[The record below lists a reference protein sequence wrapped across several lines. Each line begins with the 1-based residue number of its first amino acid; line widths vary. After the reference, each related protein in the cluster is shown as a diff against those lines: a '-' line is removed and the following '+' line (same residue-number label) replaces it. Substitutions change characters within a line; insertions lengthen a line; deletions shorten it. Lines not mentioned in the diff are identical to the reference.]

1 MPFIVPNATDIG
13 SLYNSLDQAEPDSL
27 DFQILGDR
35 STGVLTGCAVSAQ
48 TVSDTTVSVA
58 EGVVALKGTVYSISS
73 VSAHALPT
81 APSGSDLR
89 FDLIVARLIS
99 GSMSIVSIS
108 GPASTTNPTYPPTPS
123 RLASIVGV
131 NTSTYINPDT
141 DVVLAAV
148 YRNGSIATANYHILD
163 KGVNVPSTTSLRGD
177 TVPSNSIGS
186 NGDLYY
192 KNTVGPSA
200 SGIYVKRDGAWVE
213 LLLQSNSG
221 SVTPI
226 GSIIMWPSSTAPDST
241 FWKECNGQ
249 TVLKSAYPA
258 LWALLGSTYG
268 TDTTTDFYLPDLRDK
283 FIRGNTS
290 VGITGGASSVTLTT
304 NNLPEHSHSLASHT
318 HGIGTHTHS
327 VGLSGSATTGS
338 AGAHA
343 HQGDSSSNGVVTR
356 LSGAVATGYLAG
368 YSATA
373 DGLIDGLGAGAG
385 YGMQVSYSANTSTA
399 PDHQHSVTLTI
410 SGNTGSPTAN
420 ATDGPST
427 VNTGTAGSATPTAVS
442 TLPPYA
448 SMRWFIR
455 VL

>member
-13 SLYNSLDQAEPDSL
+13 SLFNSLDQAEPDSL

-35 STGVLTGCAVSAQ
+35 STGVLTGCVVSAQ

-73 VSAHALPT
+73 ISAHGLPT
-81 APSGSDLR
+81 PPSGSDLR

-99 GSMSIVSIS
+99 GSMSIVSVS

-148 YRNGSIATANYHILD
+148 YRNGSIATANNHIVD
-163 KGVNVPSTTSLRGD
+163 KRVNVPSTTSLRGD

-200 SGIYVKRDGAWVE
+200 SGIYVKRDGSWVE

-249 TVLKSAYPA
+249 QLPKSTYQT
-258 LWALLGSTYG
+258 LWNLLGNTYG
-268 TDTTTDFYLPDLRDK
+268 TATTNDFFVPDLRDK
-283 FIRGNTS
+283 FVRGSTS
-290 VGITGGASSVTLTT
+290 VGGTGGASSATLTT
-304 NNLPEHSHSLASHT
+304 SNLPEHSHSLASHT

-327 VGLSGSATTGS
+327 VDLSGSGTSGHAGS
-338 AGAHA
+338 HS

-356 LSGAVATGYLAG
+356 LAAPVAAGYLAG
-368 YSATA
+368 YSATG

-385 YGMQVSYSANTSTA
+385 YGMQVSFSANTSSA
-399 PDHQHSVTLTI
+399 PDHQHSIGLTI
-410 SGNTGSPTAN
+410 SGNTLGPTAN
-420 ATDGPST
+420 ATEGPST
-427 VNTGTAGSATPTAVS
+427 PNTGTAGSATPTAVP
-442 TLPPYA
+442 TIPPFT